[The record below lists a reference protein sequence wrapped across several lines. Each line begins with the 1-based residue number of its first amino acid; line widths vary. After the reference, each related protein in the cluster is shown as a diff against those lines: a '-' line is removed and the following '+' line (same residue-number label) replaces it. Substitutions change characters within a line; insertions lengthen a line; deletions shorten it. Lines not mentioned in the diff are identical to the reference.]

1 MKISKQNID
10 IEHFIQKYKKSDSL
24 IEPYSH
30 SWLKPR
36 VNLLFDKK
44 ILNRKDLKKNSS
56 NYFLACLHNK
66 HFTKELCSLYV
77 PLSKYFNSNYEYV
90 KDDLLSFLLINLQ
103 TKQLLVIRVDQEYNL
118 IETDIEYDSV
128 LSENMDW
135 GKLKSSRLQLPN
147 YKKFFKCDY
156 LGLINEFIILIAM
169 ISKLLGKIKQAK
181 VNLSSNE
188 DPVFK
193 ELSQNLEEL
202 SAVSNALDEST
213 VKNINSKL
221 KELVDIMNLAK
232 ASIRI
237 IVDHD
242 SIEKQVDIMCNNESP
257 ANLLLSLRE
266 KLQIFFPKITY
277 KI

>member
-1 MKISKQNID
+1 MKSSKRNID
-10 IEHFIQKYKKSDSL
+10 IEYFIQKYKKSGLL

-44 ILNRKDLKKNSS
+44 ITNGKDLKKNSS
-56 NYFLACLHNK
+56 NYFLACLQNK
-66 HFTKELCSLYV
+66 TVSKELCSLYGQ
-77 PLSKYFNSNYEYV
+77 LSNYFDSNYEYI

-118 IETDIEYDSV
+118 IETDIEYDFA
-128 LSENMDW
+128 LSGNMDW
-135 GKLKSSRLQLPN
+135 GKLKSSKFKLPN

-169 ISKLLGKIKQAK
+169 ISKLLVKLKQANESSSPSDDSIFREISKNLDK
-181 VNLSSNE
+181 VS
-188 DPVFK
+188 K
-193 ELSQNLEEL
+193 
-202 SAVSNALDEST
+202 VSHALDETT
-213 VKNINSKL
+213 VENINSKL
-221 KELVDIMNLAK
+221 KELLDITALLK

-237 IVDHD
+237 IVDHG
-242 SIEKQVDIMCNNESP
+242 SIEKQVDIMCSNDSP
-257 ANLLLSLRE
+257 SNLLLSLRQ
-266 KLQIFFPKITY
+266 KLQIFFPKITF